1 MRIENLQR
9 RVIMEDLVKTLCIKL
24 KELMKLPATGDLT
37 DFMKGVTAFL
47 IVLKNCGSKPAT
59 PSYLSEEL
67 GVTKGRITAIINS
80 LTAKGLVTLGQIP
93 GDRRKV
99 NVRITKAGVEFID
112 KKLAGV
118 EVFLEEFVAKISA
131 DKLQEMNSLLDVV
144 IDAMKGMRV

>member
-1 MRIENLQR
+1 MD
-9 RVIMEDLVKTLCIKL
+9 DLVKTLCIKL

-37 DFMKGVTAFL
+37 DFMKGETAFL

-59 PSYLSEEL
+59 PSYLS
-67 GVTKGRITAIINS
+67 VTKGRITAIINS